1 MAFHMATKTDNFR
14 PSPGRGH
21 RHSRSACLKVV
32 GAAIFATVNEGH
44 SLSKHAQPL
53 RSVHAN
59 RTSGA
64 TRQIKCN
71 PARKR
76 TAVINHYGNRAS
88 GLRVRHRNP
97 RSEGQRAMRGC
108 MPTGIEGLATRRPAS
123 CGIEGR
129 DYMLPR
135 TSSVGF
141 GVREEPSEAPTMS
154 LRGRRD

>member
-64 TRQIKCN
+64 TR
-71 PARKR
+71 
-76 TAVINHYGNRAS
+76 
-88 GLRVRHRNP
+88 
-97 RSEGQRAMRGC
+97 
-108 MPTGIEGLATRRPAS
+108 
-123 CGIEGR
+123 
-129 DYMLPR
+129 
-135 TSSVGF
+135 
-141 GVREEPSEAPTMS
+141 
-154 LRGRRD
+154 